1 MNKKS
6 LLYIGHSYHNKTKST
21 AFLKELL
28 EKNYHLTV
36 FDFSPDTERYDKLL
50 VFKDVCFDC
59 LVLFQIMPDLEKL
72 KQYIN
77 TKKIVFF
84 PMYDAV
90 EHADF
95 KFWCLYK
102 EAKIINFSKILHEK
116 LLTFGLDTNYIQ
128 YFPKPI
134 EKEPLSKG
142 KVVYFWQRVSSIHL
156 GLVEKLFSK
165 IKVDKFLLHKA
176 LDPSQQFVTPSK
188 SIQKH
193 VEYSSWYATKEEMF
207 LSLQKA
213 NIYIAPRPTEGIGMS
228 FLEAMAMGLCVVAN
242 DKPTMNEYIKQG
254 ETGILYHQDNIEPLD
269 DFDAVQIGKNAQN
282 YIKQGYEIWENEK
295 VNILKWMEEPVQINQ
310 IQMEK
315 QICTVT
321 YFLFSFLEILKI
333 RVLPHVVKIHLFR
346 FIPLF
351 YIKK

>member
-21 AFLKELL
+21 GFLKELL
-28 EKNYHLTV
+28 ETKYHLRV
-36 FDFSPDTERYDKLL
+36 FDFNPDEESYDKLQS
-50 VFKDVCFDC
+50 VKNEFFDVV
-59 LVLFQIMPDLEKL
+59 VLFQVMPDLERF
-72 KQYIN
+72 KQFVQ

-90 EHADF
+90 EHSDF
-95 KFWCLYK
+95 KFWYLFK
-102 EAKIINFSKILHEK
+102 DVKIINFSKTLHEK
-116 LLTFGLDTNYIQ
+116 LLSFGLDTHYIQ

-134 EKEPLSKG
+134 EKESFSKE

-156 GLVEKLFSK
+156 GMIEKLFSK
-165 IKVDKFLLHKA
+165 IRVNKFLVHKA
-176 LDPSQQFVTPSK
+176 LDPAQQFVFPNK
-188 SIQKH
+188 DIEKRI
-193 VEYSSWYATKEEMF
+193 EYSNWYSTKEEM
-207 LSLQKA
+207 LQALQKA
-213 NIYIAPRPTEGIGMS
+213 NIYMAPRLTEGIGMS

-242 DKPTMNEYIKQG
+242 NKPTMNEYIKQG
-254 ETGILYHQDNIEPLD
+254 KTGILYNQDNIEPLD
-269 DFDAVQIGKNAQN
+269 DFDAVQIGRNAQN
-282 YIKQGYEIWENEK
+282 YIKQGYEIWEKEK
-295 VNILKWMEEPVQINQ
+295 INILKWMDEPVQINKN
-310 IQMEK
+310 QMEK

-333 RVLPHVVKIHLFR
+333 KVMPYAIKINLFK